1 MTVRDPRP
9 TAAVIVIG
17 DEVLSGRTHDS
28 NLPYLARRLGEL
40 GIRLTEAR
48 VVPDAKE
55 AIVRAV
61 NELRARN
68 AYVFTTGGI
77 GPTHDDITAESIA
90 AAFGVPCERNEEAW
104 RILADDYA
112 KRGVEFNEA
121 RQRMAMVPRGAELVR
136 CEAVAAP
143 GFRIGN
149 VFVFA
154 GVPRIMQSMFE
165 AVAPTLAGGAPTV
178 SRTVHAIGA
187 LEGQIAKRLGGIQA
201 DHPEVAIGSYPFY
214 REPGGG
220 VAIVARGTDQTAVD
234 RAIDA
239 VAAMFRDFGFE
250 PREGEP
256 PPG

>member
-1 MTVRDPRP
+1 MTTPDPRP
-9 TAAVIVIG
+9 TAAIIIIG

-40 GIRLTEAR
+40 GIRLVEAR
-48 VVPDAKE
+48 VVPDQRE

-68 AYVFTTGGI
+68 DYVFTTGGI

-90 AAFGVPCERNEEAW
+90 AAFGVPWERNEEAW
-104 RILADDYA
+104 QILAEDYA

-121 RQRMAMVPRGAELVR
+121 RQRMAMMPRGAQLVR

-149 VFVFA
+149 VYVFA

-165 AVAPTLAGGAPTV
+165 AVAPTLAGGPPTV

-187 LEGQIAKRLGGIQA
+187 LEGQIARRLAAIQA
-201 DHPEVAIGSYPFY
+201 EHPTVAIGSYPFY
-214 REPGGG
+214 RDPGG
-220 VAIVARGTDQTAVD
+220 VAIVVRGTDRRAVD
-234 RAIDA
+234 AAIAA
-239 VAAMFRDFGFE
+239 VSAMFCDFGFE

-256 PPG
+256 PPT

>member
-1 MTVRDPRP
+1 MTTPDPRP
-9 TAAVIVIG
+9 TAAVVIIG

-40 GIRLTEAR
+40 GIRLVEAR
-48 VVPDAKE
+48 VVADQQQ

-61 NELRARN
+61 NELRAQN
-68 AYVFTTGGI
+68 DYVFTTGGI

-90 AAFGVPCERNEEAW
+90 AAFGVPWERNEEAW
-104 RILADDYA
+104 RILAEDYA
-112 KRGVEFNEA
+112 KRGIDFNEA
-121 RQRMAMVPRGAELVR
+121 RQRMAMMPRGAELVR

-165 AVAPTLAGGAPTV
+165 AVAPTLAGGPPMV

-187 LEGQIAKRLGGIQA
+187 LEGQIARRLAAIQA
-201 DHPEVAIGSYPFY
+201 EHPMVSIGSYPFY
-214 REPGGG
+214 RDPGG
-220 VAIVARGTDQTAVD
+220 VAIVARGTDGAAVD
-234 RAIDA
+234 AAIAA
-239 VAAMFRDFGFE
+239 VSAMFRDFGYE
-250 PREGEP
+250 PHEGEP
-256 PPG
+256 PPA